1 MRENSKSKI
10 IDFESQFMTHSKLVI
25 EKEKTMKR
33 IHPDQEIIQ
42 LFRPELPGPVNSTVM
57 SMNQWTMFENFKLR
71 SGSEKFSGF
80 FENFFF
86 EMFF

>member
-1 MRENSKSKI
+1 
-10 IDFESQFMTHSKLVI
+10 MTHSKLVI

-71 SGSEKFSGF
+71 SGSENFRDFLKIFFLKIFFGF
-80 FENFFF
+80 F
-86 EMFF
+86 